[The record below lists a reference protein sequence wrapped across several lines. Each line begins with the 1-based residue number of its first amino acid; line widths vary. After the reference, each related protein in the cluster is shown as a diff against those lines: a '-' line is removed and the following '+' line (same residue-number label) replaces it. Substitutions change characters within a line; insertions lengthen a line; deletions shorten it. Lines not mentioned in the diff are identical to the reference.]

1 VFFAEN
7 LFGFQIN
14 VVAFAVRFATNRTS
28 HASPVNVG
36 FFVKNH
42 GEIGDFDDFVANSA
56 DFEMASVT
64 RPAVDIGLIVD
75 KTTAFFNSLV
85 TILASHMTGG
95 MANVGN
101 LAFIGL

>member
-1 VFFAEN
+1 MAEN
-7 LFGFQIN
+7 LFRFQIDI
-14 VVAFAVRFATNRTS
+14 VAFAVRFAAYRTS
-28 HASPVNVG
+28 HAFPVNVG

-56 DFEMASVT
+56 NFEMASVT
-64 RPAVDIGLIVD
+64 RPAVDIGLVIY
-75 KTTAFFNSLV
+75 KTAAFFYNLV
-85 TILASHMTGG
+85 TFLASHMTAG

>member
-1 VFFAEN
+1 MFLAEN
-7 LFGFQIN
+7 LFRFQID
-14 VVAFAVRFATNRTS
+14 VVAFAVRFAAYRTS
-28 HASPVNVG
+28 HAFPVNVG

-64 RPAVDIGLIVD
+64 RPAVDIGLVIY
-75 KTTAFFNSLV
+75 KTAAFFYNLV
-85 TILASHMTGG
+85 TFLASHMTAG
-95 MANVGN
+95 MANIGN